1 MQGALAK
8 RKIRTGHILSGD
20 FTNSRLCSAE
30 PGKAFALNYLDVRV
44 EWSRL
49 GICPCDSQ
57 KPPNGL
63 ACASA
68 SYAVTE
74 NTKFVARRLIEGDSA
89 EQIFPEQSVRSN
101 TLNHHIF
108 VSCFPGATSN
118 WHHQLLGPCA
128 SNNTP

>member
-1 MQGALAK
+1 MQGELAK

-20 FTNSRLCSAE
+20 LTNSRLCSAE
-30 PGKAFALNYLDVRV
+30 PGKTFALNYLDVRV

-49 GICPCDSQ
+49 GFVHVILRSHPTDLPVRQPRTQSPKTQ
-57 KPPNGL
+57 
-63 ACASA
+63 
-68 SYAVTE
+68 
-74 NTKFVARRLIEGDSA
+74 FVARRLIEGDSA

-108 VSCFPGATSN
+108 VSCFPGATPN